1 MSLKHLE
8 THPSL
13 PRVPQETIM
22 VLLSHKSEIGYVGAL
37 IGMPQEF
44 KLGSWSQKLEDCK
57 NQNHIKSITYSR

>member
-1 MSLKHLE
+1 
-8 THPSL
+8 
-13 PRVPQETIM
+13 M